1 MDTTCSDHTNRH
13 AVLILSGVQSPG
25 RPTDL
30 RHRKRSDRHRAQRP
44 GRLPSFSRQCLQQKP
59 TKAPTPKTQRN
70 ARKDVAAEEDET
82 EKVFLPTG
90 QNITQKKKKKR
101 GVSKV
106 RKSLHSLRNE
116 RK

>member
-1 MDTTCSDHTNRH
+1 M
-13 AVLILSGVQSPG
+13 
-25 RPTDL
+25 
-30 RHRKRSDRHRAQRP
+30 
-44 GRLPSFSRQCLQQKP
+44 
-59 TKAPTPKTQRN
+59 
-70 ARKDVAAEEDET
+70 AAEKDET

-90 QNITQKKKKKR
+90 QNITQKKKKKKKKR